1 METVKRIKKSRSM
14 LGIALLSLLA
24 ICGVMGLRRE
34 AVQTVGLPVSRTD
47 YEMSAL
53 QTDSME
59 SARVRLARERDKEI
73 EMLRGVAESE
83 ASDDVLRRDALA
95 QIAEVAGRMELETQ
109 VEACLAEMGY
119 AQALPVCSA
128 QGITIICPGGSVGK
142 EEDRLRMIDA
152 VCSVSGYEA
161 GDIKIIL
168 AKK

>member
-47 YEMSAL
+47 YEMNTL

-95 QIAEVAGRMELETQ
+95 QIA
-109 VEACLAEMGY
+109 
-119 AQALPVCSA
+119 
-128 QGITIICPGGSVGK
+128 
-142 EEDRLRMIDA
+142 
-152 VCSVSGYEA
+152 
-161 GDIKIIL
+161 
-168 AKK
+168 

>member
-1 METVKRIKKSRSM
+1 METRRNSLKNRSI
-14 LGIALLSLLA
+14 LGIVLLSLLA
-24 ICGVMGLRRE
+24 ICGVMGLGGE

-59 SARVRLARERDKEI
+59 SARVRLAREREREI

-109 VEACLAEMGY
+109 IEACLAEMGY
-119 AQALPVCSA
+119 ALALPVCSA
-128 QGITIICPGGSVGK
+128 QGITIICPGGSVDR

-168 AKK
+168 TKK

>member
-1 METVKRIKKSRSM
+1 METRRNSLKNRSI
-14 LGIALLSLLA
+14 LGIVLLSLLA
-24 ICGVMGLRRE
+24 ICGVMGLGGE

-59 SARVRLARERDKEI
+59 SARVRLAREREREI

-109 VEACLAEMGY
+109 IEACLAEMGY
-119 AQALPVCSA
+119 ALALPVCSA
-128 QGITIICPGGSVGK
+128 QGITIICPGGSVDR

-168 AKK
+168 SKK

>member
-1 METVKRIKKSRSM
+1 
-14 LGIALLSLLA
+14 
-24 ICGVMGLRRE
+24 
-34 AVQTVGLPVSRTD
+34 
-47 YEMSAL
+47 
-53 QTDSME
+53 ME

-142 EEDRLRMIDA
+142 EEDRLHMIDA